1 MVQMTRKQ
9 IIDSRFTIECPTCD
23 YTLYGDEPRYFVKC
37 DKCLEI
43 NAYDKKKKM
52 MKKFYQEILKGKSS
66 GK

>member
-43 NAYDKKKKM
+43 NAYDKKKKGENENTRM
-52 MKKFYQEILKGKSS
+52 GCIRRKT
-66 GK
+66 